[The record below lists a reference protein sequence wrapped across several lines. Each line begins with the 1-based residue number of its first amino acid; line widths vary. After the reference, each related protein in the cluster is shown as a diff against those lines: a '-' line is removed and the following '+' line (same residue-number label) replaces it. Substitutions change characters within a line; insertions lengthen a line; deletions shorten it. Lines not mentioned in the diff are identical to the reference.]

1 MVKGPVTQDTIRALA
16 TPESFARGRSY
27 FDDGAVSDLIRRGDR
42 LTAEVEG
49 SEFEPYQVSV
59 RLHDGGVAEARC
71 TCPYDWGGYCKHIVA
86 VLLKFADEATR
97 IIERKPIGDLLR
109 GLDQAQ
115 LIKLLEK
122 RAESDSELAAW
133 IEAELATAVEA
144 AERRGTRQVHDQAF
158 EPSAGQ
164 TAVVG

>member
-71 TCPYDWGGYCKHIVA
+71 VHAPTTG
-86 VLLKFADEATR
+86 ADIASTSS
-97 IIERKPIGDLLR
+97 
-109 GLDQAQ
+109 Q
-115 LIKLLEK
+115 
-122 RAESDSELAAW
+122 SC
-133 IEAELATAVEA
+133 
-144 AERRGTRQVHDQAF
+144 
-158 EPSAGQ
+158 
-164 TAVVG
+164 